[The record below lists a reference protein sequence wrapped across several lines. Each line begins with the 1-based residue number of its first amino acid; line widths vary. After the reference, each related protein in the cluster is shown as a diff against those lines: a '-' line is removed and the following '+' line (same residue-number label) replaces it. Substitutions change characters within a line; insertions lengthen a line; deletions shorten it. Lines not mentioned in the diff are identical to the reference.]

1 MAARGAPGPSN
12 PRCEERRDKVSGT
25 HRVHFDPV
33 GLEIEVEEDE
43 TVLDGAFRQ
52 GVMLMHGCKEGQC
65 SACKSF
71 LIEGDIDME
80 KYSTFAL
87 ADYESEEGYILLCRT
102 HAYSDLQIELINY
115 DEEMLKSG
123 IPIQE
128 LATTVRVNEAL
139 THDIRRLVL
148 DLVEPREI
156 AFLPGQYVDI
166 TIPGTTSHRSFSM
179 ANTPTTDNELE
190 FFIKCYPGGHFSGLL
205 EDGLPVGQELAVKG
219 PYGTFVLRESTA
231 RLIFIGGGAGMAPI
245 VSLLTAM
252 AEQGV
257 DRPATYYYGARTEA
271 DLFYLAELAALGER
285 LPGLSFVPALS
296 HDLPDSGW
304 TGETGFVTDV
314 LDRSEGDL
322 ADADLYLCGPPPMI
336 DAAIAV
342 LVAKGAD
349 EKRIFFDKFT
359 TTAGSEE

>member
-1 MAARGAPGPSN
+1 
-12 PRCEERRDKVSGT
+12 VSKT
-25 HRVHFDPV
+25 HRVQFDPV
-33 GLEIEVEEDE
+33 GLEIEVDEDE

-87 ADYESEEGYILLCRT
+87 ADYESEEGYVLLCRT

-123 IPIQE
+123 IPIQSLKTTI
-128 LATTVRVNEAL
+128 LANEPL
-139 THDIRRLVL
+139 TRDIRRLVL
-148 DLVEPREI
+148 SLVEPREM

-166 TIPGTTSHRSFSM
+166 TIPGTTTHRSFSM
-179 ANTPTTDNELE
+179 ANTTSTDDRLE
-190 FFIKCYPGGHFSGLL
+190 FFIKCYAGGHFSGVLA
-205 EDGLPVGQELAVKG
+205 DTMKIGDELDVKG
-219 PYGTFVLRESTA
+219 PYGTFVLRESTS
-231 RLIFIGGGAGMAPI
+231 RLVFIGGGAGMAPI
-245 VSLLTAM
+245 ISLLTAM

-257 DRPATYYYGARTEA
+257 ERPATYYYGAQTEA
-271 DLFYLAELAALGER
+271 DLFHLDELAALAGR
-285 LPGLSFVPALS
+285 LPGLTFVPALS
-296 HDLPDSGW
+296 NEVAGSSW

-314 LDRSEGDL
+314 LAAHEGDL
-322 ADADLYLCGPPPMI
+322 GDADLYLCGPPPMI
-336 DAAIAV
+336 DAAISV

-359 TTAGSEE
+359 TTAGADE

>member
-1 MAARGAPGPSN
+1 MS
-12 PRCEERRDKVSGT
+12 KK
-25 HRVHFDPV
+25 HRVLFDPV
-33 GLEIEVEEDE
+33 GLEIEVDEDE

-87 ADYESEEGYILLCRT
+87 ADYESEEGYVLLCRT

-115 DEEMLKSG
+115 DEEMLKAG
-123 IPIQE
+123 VPIQE
-128 LATTVRVNEAL
+128 LKTTVLVNEVL

-148 DLVEPREI
+148 QLVEPKEM

-166 TIPGTTSHRSFSM
+166 TIPGTSAHRSFSM
-179 ANTPTTDNELE
+179 ANTPATDDRIE

-205 EDGLPVGQELAVKG
+205 EEGLEVGTPLDVKG
-219 PYGTFVLRESTA
+219 PYGTFVLRDSTA
-231 RLIFIGGGAGMAPI
+231 RLVFVGGGAGMAPI

-257 DRPATYYYGARTEA
+257 DRPATYYYGARTES
-271 DLFYLAELAALGER
+271 DLFFAAELAALGER
-285 LPGLSFVPALS
+285 LPNLTFVPALS
-296 HDLPDSGW
+296 HDPPDSGW

-314 LDRSEGDL
+314 LDRHEGDL
-322 ADADLYLCGPPPMI
+322 SDADLYLCGPPPMI
-336 DAAIAV
+336 DAAMAL
-342 LVAKGAD
+342 LVSKGAD

-359 TTAGSEE
+359 TTAGADE